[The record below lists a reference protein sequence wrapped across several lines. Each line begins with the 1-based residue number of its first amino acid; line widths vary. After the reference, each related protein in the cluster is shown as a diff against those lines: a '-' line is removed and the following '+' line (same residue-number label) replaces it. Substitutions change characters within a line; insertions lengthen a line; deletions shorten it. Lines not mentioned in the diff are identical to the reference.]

1 MEADME
7 EGRKAFIIPGEA
19 WYKDEIP
26 EEECIHIGFY
36 YRDGST
42 DGEFRLVWD
51 GFGIQLRAYQDS
63 WGALSRMPELIEFMG
78 QLQAGETEPAV
89 QEFAEELKRM
99 GFEDITER
107 ERKDR

>member
-1 MEADME
+1 
-7 EGRKAFIIPGEA
+7 
-19 WYKDEIP
+19 
-26 EEECIHIGFY
+26 
-36 YRDGST
+36 
-42 DGEFRLVWD
+42 
-51 GFGIQLRAYQDS
+51 
-63 WGALSRMPELIEFMG
+63 MPELIEFMG